1 MGLLC
6 SIMKVLGKYQVY
18 LLSLSQK
25 TLQREAVEDLLPFHY
40 FYPPNVDLC
49 SLRLLTR
56 VLVPFP
62 LPQCCWPTDNRPL
75 FTDPK
80 IPLVIGQG
88 FLQTYFSWLYIFREK
103 LHLSDPLNKIDD
115 DYVRLEYSG
124 KLLFFD
130 YRNMVT
136 FSSCSNQSVTIV
148 EKNFIPYKLLKR
160 L

>member
-1 MGLLC
+1 M
-6 SIMKVLGKYQVY
+6 
-18 LLSLSQK
+18 
-25 TLQREAVEDLLPFHY
+25 EDLLPFHY

-88 FLQTYFSWLYIFREK
+88 FLQTYFSRLYIFREK

-136 FSSCSNQSVTIV
+136 FSSCSNQSITIV
-148 EKNFIPYKLLKR
+148 EKKFHSLLVIENLKVSKKDMF
-160 L
+160 LQA